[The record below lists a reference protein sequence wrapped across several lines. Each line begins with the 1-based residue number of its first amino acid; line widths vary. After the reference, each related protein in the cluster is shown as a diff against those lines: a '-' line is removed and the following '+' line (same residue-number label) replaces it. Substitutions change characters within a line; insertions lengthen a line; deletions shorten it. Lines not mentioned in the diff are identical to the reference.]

1 MSTFNQR
8 ILIIKYIHN
17 PLLNIL
23 EKLHAH
29 MFEHFIYLSSLLI
42 FIELVDGGRVV
53 TNSSNPC
60 ANV

>member
-1 MSTFNQR
+1 VFTSNKR
-8 ILIIKYIHN
+8 IIIIKYIHN

-23 EKLHAH
+23 AH

-60 ANV
+60 ANVLDI

>member
-1 MSTFNQR
+1 MSKFNRR
-8 ILIIKYIHN
+8 IIIIKYIHN
-17 PLLNIL
+17 PL
-23 EKLHAH
+23 LHAH

-60 ANV
+60 ANVLDI